1 MTGVNTD
8 LSSRY
13 GTGPGRQRQVV
24 IVLCVVLAAAFLG
37 WVAWAAWFHA
47 TPSVKSELV
56 SFKVVDPHEATA
68 VIEVDLDDDAT
79 DPECR
84 VQAIAPDHSVV
95 GELTFVPV
103 DGRNEVSVRT
113 EREAT
118 SVAKLGCTA
127 EGQSRP
133 Q

>member
-1 MTGVNTD
+1 MAGVSTD

-13 GTGPGRQRQVV
+13 GTTPGRQRQLVV
-24 IVLCVVLAAAFLG
+24 ALCVVLAAAFLG
-37 WVAWAAWFHA
+37 WVAWAAWDHS

-56 SFKVVDPHEATA
+56 SFKVIDSHEATA
-68 VIEVDLDDDAT
+68 VIEVDLDGDAEDAT
-79 DPECR
+79 CR
-84 VQAIAPDHSVV
+84 VQAVAPDHSVV
-95 GELTFVPV
+95 GELTFTPV

-127 EGQSRP
+127 EGQPRP